1 MLYFD
6 SETPIQKRGDIQP
19 ENAEN
24 HKLGERTPYIM
35 VFDHKERTTRVYTRD
50 DEVEK
55 LSTQRNQM
63 RPSLMSDTL
72 YLKWKLA
79 PKPIAKAVSID
90 SDSII
95 LDSLRKHVRS
105 ILEHIQYRL
114 TRSCQRKQNIYYR
127 EQLDN
132 ESGGCHQYAPEVR
145 EGGC

>member
-1 MLYFD
+1 
-6 SETPIQKRGDIQP
+6 
-19 ENAEN
+19 
-24 HKLGERTPYIM
+24 M

-72 YLKWKLA
+72 YLKWKSA
-79 PKPIAKAVSID
+79 PKSIAKAVSID

-105 ILEHIQYRL
+105 ILEHIIQYRL

-132 ESGGCHQYAPEVR
+132 ESGGCHQYAPEVK